1 MSTRKQPIN
10 TIAELIKFLGETY
23 PLDGAIDVQTL
34 EDGDGPLTFIATLC
48 EPKSEPETTEGHN
61 ANDFINIIAD
71 PASWLNF
78 KQLFNNA
85 SVIVGDFDE
94 HGEVLQSNA
103 DGMYDETTT
112 VEQLRGAIHLISP
125 GSINQG
131 DYLPWLSTEQQQRLE
146 FVAAE
151 IIAWGDGQNIRDIKY
166 GKAEAETMTPRERL
180 DQLKDDDN
188 WRCKRLGFNPET
200 GEVFKD

>member
-1 MSTRKQPIN
+1 MSTRKQPIK
-10 TIAELIKFLGETY
+10 TIAELIKFLGQTY

-34 EDGDGPLTFIATLC
+34 EDGDGPLTFSATLC
-48 EPKSEPETTEGHN
+48 EPKPEPETTGGYN
-61 ANDFINIIAD
+61 DNDFINIIAD
-71 PASWLNF
+71 PASWSNF

-151 IIAWGDGQNIRDIKY
+151 IIAWGDGQNIRDIEY

-180 DQLKDDDN
+180 DQLKDDND